1 MKSEAGPINGGWG
14 ETAERGHSRSV
25 GGRVNK
31 QENLHRRLILGSCK
45 INRSLHLPTRTLTVY
60 TEALKRLSPM
70 YGPDGL
76 NNMLLS
82 QDCVLEMILAMEIV
96 AEYIL
101 QRQGWG

>member
-1 MKSEAGPINGGWG
+1 
-14 ETAERGHSRSV
+14 
-25 GGRVNK
+25 
-31 QENLHRRLILGSCK
+31 
-45 INRSLHLPTRTLTVY
+45 
-60 TEALKRLSPM
+60 M

-82 QDCVLEMILAMEIV
+82 QDCVLEIILAMEIV